1 MKISARNQITG
12 RVTGIQPGA
21 VNGSVKVDIGN
32 GIVITA
38 NITEEAIADL
48 ALGVGD
54 DVTVLIKAS
63 DVLIGK

>member
-1 MKISARNQITG
+1 MKISARNQILG
-12 RVTGIQPGA
+12 RVASIQPGA

-48 ALGVGD
+48 ALSEGD
-54 DVTVLIKAS
+54 QVTVLIKAS